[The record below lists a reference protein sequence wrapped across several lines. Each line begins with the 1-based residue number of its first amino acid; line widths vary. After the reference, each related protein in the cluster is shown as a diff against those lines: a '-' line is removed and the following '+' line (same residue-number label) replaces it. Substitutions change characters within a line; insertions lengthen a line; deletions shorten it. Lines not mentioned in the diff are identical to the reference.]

1 MAGRKKKY
9 DHDEIWKLY
18 NDGLTDFQISEAVG
32 CSCDYVKSLRGE
44 KRLPQNEEKFDT
56 GKMKALHNAGWSN
69 YKIADEM
76 GVDVEEIKERL
87 NGTFKESN

>member
-1 MAGRKKKY
+1 MAGKRKY
-9 DHDEIWKLY
+9 DHEKIWEFY
-18 NDGLTDFQISEAVG
+18 NKGYTDFQISEAVG
-32 CSCDYVKSLRGE
+32 CSSEYVKNLRGE
-44 KRLPQNEEKFDT
+44 KRLPPNLEPFDI
-56 GKMKALHNAGWSN
+56 GKMNALHRAGWSN

>member
-1 MAGRKKKY
+1 MAGKRKY
-9 DHDEIWKLY
+9 DHEKIWEFY
-18 NDGLTDFQISEAVG
+18 NKGYTDFQISEAVG
-32 CSCDYVKSLRGE
+32 CSSEYVKNLRGE
-44 KRLPQNEEKFDT
+44 KRLPPNLEPFDT

-76 GVDVEEIKERL
+76 DVDVEEIKERL